1 MRRIGS
7 QSGAALEGEGHRQKL
22 RDRFDALRRM
32 HAKAK
37 SWSARSLSTQIS
49 DSLKNTTM
57 ISSVKFRMTNHAGSA

>member
-22 RDRFDALRRM
+22 RDRFDALRRSM
-32 HAKAK
+32 RKQNPGRLGH
-37 SWSARSLSTQIS
+37 STQIS

>member
-37 SWSARSLSTQIS
+37 SWSARSLYA
-49 DSLKNTTM
+49 DL
-57 ISSVKFRMTNHAGSA
+57 